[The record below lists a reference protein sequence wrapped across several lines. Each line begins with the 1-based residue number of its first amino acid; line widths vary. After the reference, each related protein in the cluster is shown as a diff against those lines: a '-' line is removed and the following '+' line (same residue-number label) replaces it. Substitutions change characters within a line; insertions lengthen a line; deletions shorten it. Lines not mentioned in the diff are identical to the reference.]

1 MKKQYIYYDFFYN
14 IELYHNGRLDSTRKV
29 RMLDIK
35 DELNELE
42 LQGYSRAYTREEVNG
57 VRRMY
62 ISSILFEADN
72 VDDYYSNVET
82 DIEAYLISHNIPIC
96 FYYYL
101 FGELIKTFGEE
112 ILIPDMDYLAEYDDN
127 GNKIGSSN
135 DDYSYR
141 DQIEYNLVCMS
152 GTAGWAHAF
161 KASCEHCNCMWLWE
175 DYSKMDW
182 IYSDIFDGHIC
193 DATVDILFQN
203 KRK

>member
-1 MKKQYIYYDFFYN
+1 
-14 IELYHNGRLDSTRKV
+14 
-29 RMLDIK
+29 MLGIK

-42 LQGYSRAYTREEVNG
+42 LQGYSRAYTREEVNEA
-57 VRRMY
+57 RRVY
-62 ISSILFEADN
+62 IVSSISLEVDN

-101 FGELIKTFGEE
+101 FGELIKTFREE
-112 ILIPDMDYLAEYDDN
+112 ILIPNMDYLAEYDDN
-127 GNKIGSSN
+127 GNKIDSNN

-152 GTAGWAHAF
+152 GTVGWAHAF

-182 IYSDIFDGHIC
+182 IYSDIFDGYIC